1 MYPNRRPVSF
11 LDLDHTDKIHVKRE
25 SEALR
30 DALEEA
36 VDILK
41 ERRVDRMIR
50 DKQEDL
56 KTADEFNVIATLQ
69 EIMKMTEAKK
79 KLAKKT
85 GRVVVG

>member
-1 MYPNRRPVSF
+1 
-11 LDLDHTDKIHVKRE
+11 VKRE
-25 SEALR
+25 NEQLL

-41 ERRVDRMIR
+41 ERRVDRMLKER
-50 DKQEDL
+50 QEQLLSADDL
-56 KTADEFNVIATLQ
+56 TMMALLQ
-69 EIMKMTEAKK
+69 EIMQLNEAKK

>member
-1 MYPNRRPVSF
+1 MCIRDR
-11 LDLDHTDKIHVKRE
+11 
-25 SEALR
+25 R

-56 KTADEFNVIATLQ
+56 KTADELNVIATLQ
-69 EIMKMTEAKK
+69 EIIKMTEAKK

>member
-1 MYPNRRPVSF
+1 M
-11 LDLDHTDKIHVKRE
+11 L
-25 SEALR
+25 
-30 DALEEA
+30 DALEES

-50 DKQEDL
+50 DRQEQL
-56 KTADEFNVIATLQ
+56 KTADELGVMALLK
-69 EIMKMTEAKK
+69 EIMMLTEVKK